1 MNHSTSM
8 DEMTGVRPYLGEV
21 RPEQGVPSRVGGP
34 PKAAAF
40 FGRLD
45 EREIDLVRRAVLG
58 SRHPALR
65 ALSVGLSRMG
75 DGWLYPLVAALALAV
90 EGRQGVRFLAAGS
103 TAVVICFALYAQ
115 LKGRLARRRPCAYDT
130 RLESG
135 RRPLDV
141 YSFPSGHCMTGA
153 AVGVSLG
160 LTCPSAS
167 VGVIVVWL
175 LLAWSRMALGHHYL
189 TDIVGGGIIG
199 GGVSLL
205 VCSTIL

>member
-1 MNHSTSM
+1 MNQSRSL
-8 DEMTGVRPYLGEV
+8 DEITGGRRYLGTV
-21 RPEQGVPSRVGGP
+21 RPEQDVASRVRGASKGV
-34 PKAAAF
+34 AF

-45 EREIDLVRRAVLG
+45 EGEIDLVRKAVHS

-65 ALSVGLSRMG
+65 ALSVGVSRLG
-75 DGWLYPLVAALALAV
+75 DGWLYPAVAALALAI

-103 TAVVICFALYAQ
+103 TAVVICFALYTQ
-115 LKGRLARRRPCAYDT
+115 IKGRLARRRPCAYDT

-135 RRPLDV
+135 QRPLDV

-160 LTCPSAS
+160 LACPSTS
-167 VGVIVVWL
+167 VGVIVAWL

-189 TDIVGGGIIG
+189 TDIVCGGVIG

-205 VCSTIL
+205 VCSMIL